1 MQRTLKLKCLSESSR
16 EHDVHARGL
25 GNIKQGGKGNEKEEM
40 ESQDNKDLKF

>member
-1 MQRTLKLKCLSESSR
+1 MQRTLKLKCLTESSR